1 MAGEGVVVG
10 GVRVLKGS
18 PGFSLGKRKAWGCW
32 YLREFISFRM
42 RFKRIQRNDWGSGPR
57 KSAGSVEG
65 ISRTGKESHKGRLIL
80 LNGICPENS
89 LLKEIYTGRV

>member
-1 MAGEGVVVG
+1 MAGEGVVVDG
-10 GVRVLKGS
+10 GRVLKGS
-18 PGFSLGKRKAWGCW
+18 PGFSLGKRKALGCW

-57 KSAGSVEG
+57 SAGSVER
-65 ISRTGKESHKGRLIL
+65 ISRTGEESHKGRAKL

-89 LLKEIYTGRV
+89 LMKEVYTSRV